1 MFVCLSLS
9 HQTNGHWWLSNTL
22 STYTELHIYYTN
34 GALSVVHIYEND
46 IFTCQY
52 TWGTFLHKFITCYN
66 NLFTDFFV
74 NPQFLPITEI
84 DSNQISQIKPI
95 FSSLK
100 KKTFLRTISWQTLS
114 HFNYLLCRCLT
125 SLWRSLPLAVLKYAD
140 HLLELLQIYISWPC
154 EGLMKDKCQA
164 CTTRE
169 EESFGVFRSN
179 SQSPQRETT
188 SSSTILFSQHQMK
201 AVHQPELSTSCF
213 LHSLVNKQTQG

>member
-9 HQTNGHWWLSNTL
+9 HQTNGHWCLSNTL

-100 KKTFLRTISWQTLS
+100 KNISKDNLLTNSLSFYLFTLLMSDITLEKPATGSVKICRSSFRTSSNL
-114 HFNYLLCRCLT
+114 HFMT
-125 SLWRSLPLAVLKYAD
+125 LWRFDERQISSLHYTWGGK
-140 HLLELLQIYISWPC
+140 
-154 EGLMKDKCQA
+154 
-164 CTTRE
+164 
-169 EESFGVFRSN
+169 FRGF
-179 SQSPQRETT
+179 PQQL
-188 SSSTILFSQHQMK
+188 SKSTKRNDL
-201 AVHQPELSTSCF
+201 F
-213 LHSLVNKQTQG
+213 LHHLI